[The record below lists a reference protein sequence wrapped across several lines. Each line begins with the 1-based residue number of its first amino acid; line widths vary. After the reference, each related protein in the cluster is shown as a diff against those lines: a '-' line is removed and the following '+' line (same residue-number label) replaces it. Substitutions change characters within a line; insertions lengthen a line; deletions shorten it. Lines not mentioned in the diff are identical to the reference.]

1 MLLNSMEIKNE
12 RNRSLE
18 HSKRRVQEK
27 ENEEKEEMTIL
38 ERIESWLCR
47 NFGNLICEKEN
58 K

>member
-1 MLLNSMEIKNE
+1 MEC
-12 RNRSLE
+12 
-18 HSKRRVQEK
+18 SKRRVQEK